1 MMSETAIET
10 AVCSACGA
18 DVRNESLFCYNC
30 GERVKETLADIET
43 PSADTEKAVRPG
55 SRPPLRTAA
64 SLRKQRRAYNRQP
77 VEISWEPPAGSPAG
91 FVITTIVL
99 AVGALVLLLLALY
112 LR

>member
-10 AVCSACGA
+10 AVCSSCGA
-18 DVRNESLFCYNC
+18 DVRDESVFCYSC
-30 GERVKETLADIET
+30 GERVEGTVTSSDDAPATKEN
-43 PSADTEKAVRPG
+43 AVLPG

-64 SLRKQRRAYNRQP
+64 SLRKKRRAFNRQP
-77 VEISWEPPAGSPAG
+77 VEISWEPPSGSPTG